1 MAKKKTIKFV
11 SKARDLVVYY
21 GDEDNRK
28 AIVFTNGQYITDNH
42 NEIEAIRKYAGTM
55 VVEVDPTD
63 TEADSI
69 KAQEVVEFVRGT
81 GEEETEE
88 STEEAEEEGEE
99 DEDELVVKFRSMNKK
114 ELVDYGTGFGFQKER
129 LKKMKVDEL
138 RDLLIRKERGEDVEE
153 PAF

>member
-1 MAKKKTIKFV
+1 MANKKTIKFV

-21 GDEDNRK
+21 GDADNRK
-28 AIVFTNGQYITDNH
+28 SIVFTNGQYITDNH

-63 TEADSI
+63 TEAESI
-69 KAQEVVEFVRGT
+69 KAQDVVEFVRGT
-81 GEEETEE
+81 GEEETTAEVEE
-88 STEEAEEEGEE
+88 TEEEEE